1 MRLNSLALTNFRL
14 HADTRIEF
22 ESGLTGII
30 GPNGAGKTTI
40 LEAIAWALY
49 GMPAVRGKRQDIRS
63 LGASGRAGVRVELDF
78 ELAAHRYRVVRTL
91 STAELYLDNA
101 AAPIAN
107 STSGVTELLRR
118 KLGMTQQE
126 FFRTYFTGQKELG
139 GMSAMGPAERAQFLS
154 RVMGYERLRGAQSLV
169 RERRSLIKGELTGL
183 QSALPDSAQIAEQ
196 LKLSEARL
204 KEAEKKTKAA
214 LARLTKANNAT
225 LDVTPRWKAAQASRD
240 THQQLVAEQRL
251 KDSEEKA
258 LVRDVERLDRD
269 LAEIA
274 SALKEV
280 AAIRA
285 ELAVAADLGVQLHA
299 MERLFQEEGR
309 RRALSQN
316 RRALIDELAALR
328 ARSAAVQVTPEILS
342 AAQETR
348 DRMRE
353 ELEAQNG
360 RLELMRTEWV
370 RDQQEAL
377 TKQESAR
384 AQYREVKQQRDR
396 VADLGPESP
405 CPICTRPLTDHFRE
419 VLDDLDAQLADIEV
433 NGKYYR
439 NRVEQ
444 LAAAPAPL
452 VEQQAQVAKL
462 EKRLEAQTGIVTDAQ
477 MKLQEQV
484 QLARE
489 IASREG
495 RLTAIESE
503 MAGIPEGYH
512 ATRHAQLKQQ
522 HEELAPLAARS
533 ARLGALIE
541 REPALKKDLEQSRRK
556 LGAVKA
562 RAAELVLQIKESS
575 FTEKGFDAIRTQFDA
590 ANTELQNARL
600 DALAADKEL
609 DAARS
614 ARALAENA
622 RMELERAQERLRALT
637 MDRRIH
643 DELDHAYTDIRSS
656 LNEHLRPEISD
667 IASGFLEDLTDGRYT
682 GLELDDDYN
691 IIVKEDDIPKP
702 VISGGEEDLAHLVL
716 RLAISQMIAER
727 AGQAFSLL
735 ILDEVFGSLDETRR
749 QNVVELLRRLH
760 DRFEQVILITH
771 IESVRDLFDRVISVK
786 YDEEKGV
793 ARVLSEGGGGEGEAP
808 LHKELATAAAAA
820 GGEA

>member
-1 MRLNSLALTNFRL
+1 VRLNSLALTNFRL
-14 HADTRIEF
+14 HADTRIDF
-22 ESGLTGII
+22 DSGLTGII

-63 LGASGRAGVRVELDF
+63 LSAPGRAGVRVELDF
-78 ELAAHRYRVVRTL
+78 ELAGHRYRVVRTL
-91 STAELYLDNA
+91 STAELYLDSA

-107 STSGVTELLRR
+107 STSGVTDLLRR
-118 KLGMTQQE
+118 KLGMSQQE

-154 RVMGYERLRGAQSLV
+154 RVMGYERLRGAQTLL
-169 RERRSLIKGELTGL
+169 RERRSLLKGELAGL
-183 QSALPDSAQIAEQ
+183 QSALPDSAQIVEQ
-196 LKLSEARL
+196 LKISEGRFRT
-204 KEAEKKTKAA
+204 AEKKTKSA
-214 LARLTKANNAT
+214 LARLTKANNAL
-225 LDVTPRWKAAQASRD
+225 LDIAPKWKAAQTARD
-240 THQQLVAEQRL
+240 VHHQLTSEQRL

-258 LVRDVERLDRD
+258 LTRDVERLDRD
-269 LAEIA
+269 LAEVT
-274 SALKEV
+274 SAQKEI
-280 AAIRA
+280 AAIKA
-285 ELAVAADLGVQLHA
+285 ELEVAADLGAQLHT

-309 RRALSQN
+309 RRALTQN
-316 RRALIDELAALR
+316 RRALIDELASLR
-328 ARSAAVQVTPEILS
+328 TRSAAVQVTPEILS

-353 ELEAQNG
+353 ELDSLTG
-360 RLELMRTEWV
+360 RLDQLRTDWV

-377 TKQESAR
+377 TKRDSYR
-384 AQYREVKQQRDR
+384 VQYQEVKQQRDK

-433 NGKYYR
+433 NGKYFR

-444 LAAAPAPL
+444 LAAAPAPIAEL
-452 VEQQAQVAKL
+452 QAQVEKL
-462 EKRLEAQTGIVTDAQ
+462 EKRIEAQTASVTDAQ

-484 QLARE
+484 QLARD

-503 MAGIPEGYH
+503 MASIPEGYH

-541 REPALKKDLEQSRRK
+541 REPTLRKDLEKNRK
-556 LGAVKA
+556 KLAAVKE
-562 RAAELVLQIKESS
+562 RASELVLQLKESS
-575 FTEKGFDAIRTQFDA
+575 FTERGFDAVRTHFDN
-590 ANTELQNARL
+590 ANTELQNAKL

-614 ARALAENA
+614 LRALAENA
-622 RMELERAQERLRALT
+622 RIELERAQERLRGLT
-637 MDRRIH
+637 MDRRVH
-643 DELDHAYTDIRSS
+643 DELDSAYTDIRAS

-786 YDEEKGV
+786 YDEEKGT
-793 ARVLSEGGGGEGEAP
+793 ARVLQESRDGTSLSADDLVSVGADQ
-808 LHKELATAAAAA
+808 
-820 GGEA
+820 

>member
-63 LGASGRAGVRVELDF
+63 LAASGRAGVRVELDF
-78 ELAAHRYRVVRTL
+78 ELAGHRYRVARTL
-91 STAELYLDNA
+91 STAELYLDGA
-101 AAPIAN
+101 TAPIAN
-107 STSGVTELLRR
+107 STSGVTDLLRR
-118 KLGMTQQE
+118 KLGMSQQE

-154 RVMGYERLRGAQSLV
+154 RVMGYERLRGAQTLV
-169 RERRSLIKGELTGL
+169 RERRSVLKGELAGL
-183 QSALPDSAQIAEQ
+183 QSALPDSALIAHQ
-196 LKLSEARL
+196 LKLSEERL
-204 KEAEKKTKAA
+204 GSSGKKAKAA
-214 LARLTKANNAT
+214 LARLTKANHAL
-225 LDVTPRWKAAQASRD
+225 LDVAPKWKAAQASRD
-240 THQQLVAEQRL
+240 AYQQLAAEQRVRE
-251 KDSEEKA
+251 SEEKSLA
-258 LVRDVERLDRD
+258 RDVERIERD
-269 LAEIA
+269 LIEIA
-274 SALKEV
+274 SAQKEV
-280 AAIRA
+280 AAIKA
-285 ELAVAADLGVQLHA
+285 ELEVAADLGAQLHA

-309 RRALSQN
+309 RRALAQN
-316 RRALIDELAALR
+316 RRALIDEIAALR
-328 ARSAAVQVTPEILS
+328 ARSAAIQVTPEILS

-353 ELEAQNG
+353 ELDN
-360 RLELMRTEWV
+360 LMRRMEQVRTEWV

-377 TKQESAR
+377 TKQESYR
-384 AQYREVKQQRDR
+384 AQYREVKQQRDK

-419 VLDDLDAQLADIEV
+419 VLDDLDAQLGDIEV

-452 VEQQAQVAKL
+452 AELQLQVEKL
-462 EKRLEAQTGIVTDAQ
+462 EKRLDTQSALVTDAQ
-477 MKLQEQV
+477 VKLQEQV
-484 QLARE
+484 QLARDV
-489 IASREG
+489 AAREG
-495 RLTAIESE
+495 RLAAMESE
-503 MAGIPEGYH
+503 IATIPEGYH

-541 REPALKKDLEQSRRK
+541 REPALKKELASGRK
-556 LGAVKA
+556 KLAATKERV
-562 RAAELVLQIKESS
+562 AELQRQIKESS
-575 FTEKGFDAIRTQFDA
+575 FTEKAFDA
-590 ANTELQNARL
+590 ARTHFDAAHTELQNAKL

-609 DAARS
+609 EAARTS
-614 ARALAENA
+614 RAIAENA
-622 RMELERAQERLRALT
+622 RQELERAQERLRGLT
-637 MDRRIH
+637 LDRRIH
-643 DELDHAYTDIRSS
+643 DELDSAYTDIRAS

-702 VISGGEEDLAHLVL
+702 VISGGEEDLAHLVM

-793 ARVLSEGGGGEGEAP
+793 ARVLQESRDGDP
-808 LHKELATAAAAA
+808 LSTDELVAA
-820 GGEA
+820 GAAD

>member
-63 LGASGRAGVRVELDF
+63 LAASGRAGVRVELDF
-78 ELAAHRYRVVRTL
+78 ELAGHRYRVVRTL

-107 STSGVTELLRR
+107 STSGVTDLLRR
-118 KLGMTQQE
+118 KLGMSQQE

-139 GMSAMGPAERAQFLS
+139 GMASMGPAERAQFLS
-154 RVMGYERLRGAQSLV
+154 RVMGYERLRGAQTLV

-183 QSALPDSAQIAEQ
+183 QGALPDSVLIAQQ
-196 LKLSEARL
+196 LKVSEERL
-204 KEAEKKTKAA
+204 KGAEKKARAA
-214 LARLTKANNAT
+214 LARLAKANNDA
-225 LDVTPRWKAAQASRD
+225 LDVAPKWKAAQAARD
-240 THQQLVAEQRL
+240 AHHQLSAEQRL
-251 KDSEEKA
+251 KESEEKSLA
-258 LVRDVERLDRD
+258 RDVERIDRD
-269 LAEIA
+269 LIEIA
-274 SALKEV
+274 SAQKEV
-280 AAIRA
+280 AAIKA
-285 ELAVAADLGVQLHA
+285 ELEVAADLGAQLHA

-309 RRALSQN
+309 RRALAQN
-316 RRALIDELAALR
+316 RRALIDEVASLR
-328 ARSAAVQVTPEILS
+328 ARSAAIQVSPEILS

-353 ELEAQNG
+353 ELDNLLA
-360 RLELMRTEWV
+360 RLEQVRTEWV

-384 AQYREVKQQRDR
+384 AQYREVKQQRDK

-405 CPICTRPLTDHFRE
+405 CPICTRPLSDHFRE

-444 LAAAPAPL
+444 LAAMPAPL
-452 VEQQAQVAKL
+452 AELQAQVEKL
-462 EKRLEAQTGIVTDAQ
+462 EKRLDTQSALVTDSQ
-477 MKLQEQV
+477 VKLQEQV
-484 QLARE
+484 QLARD
-489 IASREG
+489 IAAREG
-495 RLTAIESE
+495 RLAAMESE
-503 MAGIPEGYH
+503 IATIPEGYH

-541 REPALKKDLEQSRRK
+541 REPSLRKELATSRKKL
-556 LGAVKA
+556 AAA
-562 RAAELVLQIKESS
+562 RERVAELALQIKESS
-575 FTEKGFDAIRTQFDA
+575 FSEKGFDAVRTQFDA
-590 ANTELQNARL
+590 ANAELQNARL
-600 DALAADKEL
+600 DALSADKEL
-609 DAARS
+609 EAARTS
-614 ARALAENA
+614 RAIAENA
-622 RMELERAQERLRALT
+622 RAELERAQERLRGLT

-643 DELDHAYTDIRSS
+643 DELDSAYTDIRAS

-691 IIVKEDDIPKP
+691 VIVKEDDIPKP
-702 VISGGEEDLAHLVL
+702 VISGGEEDLAHLVM

-793 ARVLSEGGGGEGEAP
+793 ARVLQESRDGESLSAGD
-808 LHKELATAAAAA
+808 LVAA
-820 GGEA
+820 GAE

>member
-1 MRLNSLALTNFRL
+1 VRLNSLALTNFRL
-14 HADTRIEF
+14 HADTRIDF
-22 ESGLTGII
+22 DSGLTGII

-63 LGASGRAGVRVELDF
+63 LSATGRAGVRVELDF
-78 ELAAHRYRVVRTL
+78 ELSAHRYRVVRTL
-91 STAELYLDNA
+91 SSAELYLDNA

-107 STSGVTELLRR
+107 STSGVTDLLRR

-154 RVMGYERLRGAQSLV
+154 RVMGYERLRGAQTLV

-183 QSALPDSAQIAEQ
+183 QSALPDSALIAEQ
-196 LKLSEARL
+196 LKISEARL
-204 KEAEKKTKAA
+204 KDAEKKTKAA
-214 LARLTKANNAT
+214 LARLTKANNSL
-225 LDVTPRWKAAQASRD
+225 LDVSPRWKTAQVARD
-240 THQQLVAEQRL
+240 AHHQLTAEQRL
-251 KDSEEKA
+251 KESEEKSLA
-258 LVRDVERLDRD
+258 RDVERIDRD
-269 LAEIA
+269 LAEIT
-274 SALKEV
+274 SAQKEI

-285 ELAVAADLGVQLHA
+285 ELAVAADLGAQLHA

-328 ARSAAVQVTPEILS
+328 ARSAAVQVSPEILS

-353 ELEAQNG
+353 ELDALAR
-360 RLELMRTEWV
+360 RLEQIRTEWV
-370 RDQQEAL
+370 RDQQEAV
-377 TKQESAR
+377 TKQEAYR

-419 VLDDLDAQLADIEV
+419 VLDDLDAQLGDIEV

-444 LAAAPAPL
+444 LATAPAPL
-452 VEQQAQVAKL
+452 AELQAQVAKL
-462 EKRLEAQTGIVTDAQ
+462 EARLETQTAAVTDAQ

-489 IASREG
+489 IATREG

-503 MAGIPEGYH
+503 MSGIPEGYH

-541 REPALKKDLEQSRRK
+541 REPVLKKELEKGRK
-556 LGAVKA
+556 KLAAVRE
-562 RAAELVLQIKESS
+562 RAAELVLQLKESS
-575 FTEKGFDAIRTQFDA
+575 FTEKGFDAVRAQFDA
-590 ANTELQNARL
+590 ANTELQNAKL

-614 ARALAENA
+614 TRALAENA
-622 RMELERAQERLRALT
+622 RVELERAQERLRGLT
-637 MDRRIH
+637 MDRRVH
-643 DELDHAYTDIRSS
+643 DELDSAFTDIRSG

-771 IESVRDLFDRVISVK
+771 IESVRELFDRVISVK

-793 ARVLSEGGGGEGEAP
+793 ARVLQESRDGAGVP
-808 LHKELATAAAAA
+808 LSPDELVAA
-820 GGEA
+820 GARD

>member
-14 HADTRIEF
+14 HADTRIDF

-30 GPNGAGKTTI
+30 GPNGSGKTTI

-63 LGASGRAGVRVELDF
+63 LAASGRAGVRVELDF
-78 ELAAHRYRVVRTL
+78 ELAGNRYRVVRTL
-91 STAELYLDNA
+91 STAELYLGNA

-107 STSGVTELLRR
+107 STSGVTDVLRR
-118 KLGMTQQE
+118 KLGMSQQE

-154 RVMGYERLRGAQSLV
+154 RVMGYERLRGAQTLV
-169 RERRSLIKGELTGL
+169 RERRSLIKGELAGL
-183 QSALPDSAQIAEQ
+183 QSALPDSAQIAQQ
-196 LKLSEARL
+196 LKASEERL
-204 KEAEKKTKAA
+204 KESEKKTKAA
-214 LARLTKANNAT
+214 LARLTKANNAV
-225 LDVTPRWKAAQASRD
+225 LDVTPKWKAAQAARD
-240 THQQLVAEQRL
+240 AHHQLTAEHRL
-251 KDSEEKA
+251 KESEEKS
-258 LVRDVERLDRD
+258 LTRDVERLDRD

-280 AAIRA
+280 AAIKA
-285 ELAVAADLGVQLHA
+285 ELAVAADLGAQLHA

-309 RRALSQN
+309 RRALAQN
-316 RRALIDELAALR
+316 RRALIDEVASLR
-328 ARSAAVQVTPEILS
+328 ARSGTIQMTPEILS

-353 ELEAQNG
+353 ELESLNG
-360 RLELMRTEWV
+360 RLDQIRTEWV
-370 RDQQEAL
+370 RDQQEAI
-377 TKQESAR
+377 TKQESYR
-384 AQYREVKQQRDR
+384 AQYREVKQQRDK

-405 CPICTRPLTDHFRE
+405 CPICTRPLSDHFRE

-452 VEQQAQVAKL
+452 LELQQQVDKL
-462 EKRLEAQTGIVTDAQ
+462 EKRIDAQSAAVTDAQ

-484 QLARE
+484 QLARD
-489 IASREG
+489 IATREG
-495 RLTAIESE
+495 RLAAIDADIS
-503 MAGIPEGYH
+503 GIPEGYH

-541 REPALKKDLEQSRRK
+541 REPSLRKELEHNRRK
-556 LGAVKA
+556 LAAVKE
-562 RAAELVLQIKESS
+562 RSAELVLQLKESR
-575 FTEKGFDAIRTQFDA
+575 FTERGFDAVRTQFDA
-590 ANTELQNARL
+590 ANGELQNARL

-609 DAARS
+609 EAARS
-614 ARALAENA
+614 SRALAENA
-622 RMELERAQERLRALT
+622 RAELERAQERLRGLT

-643 DELDHAYTDIRSS
+643 DELDSAYTDIRAG

-793 ARVLSEGGGGEGEAP
+793 ARVFSEGGTSDDEAQLP
-808 LHKELATAAAAA
+808 KELATAVAAA

>member
-14 HADTRIEF
+14 HADTRIDF
-22 ESGLTGII
+22 DSGLTGII

-63 LGASGRAGVRVELDF
+63 LSASGRAGVRVELDF
-78 ELAAHRYRVVRTL
+78 ELAGHRYRVVRTL

-107 STSGVTELLRR
+107 STSGVTDLLRR

-139 GMSAMGPAERAQFLS
+139 GMSAMGPAERAQFLA
-154 RVMGYERLRGAQSLV
+154 RVMGYERLRGAQTLL
-169 RERRSLIKGELTGL
+169 RERRSVIKGELAGL

-196 LKLSEARL
+196 LKTSETRY
-204 KEAEKKTKAA
+204 KEAEKKTKSA
-214 LARLTKANNAT
+214 LARLTKANNAL
-225 LDVTPRWKAAQASRD
+225 LDIAPKWKAAQTARD
-240 THQQLVAEQRL
+240 VHHQLTSEQRL

-258 LVRDVERLDRD
+258 LTRDVERIERD
-269 LAEIA
+269 LAEVT
-274 SALKEV
+274 SAQKEV
-280 AAIRA
+280 AAIKA
-285 ELAVAADLGVQLHA
+285 ELEVAADLGAQLHA

-309 RRALSQN
+309 RRALAQN
-316 RRALIDELAALR
+316 RRALIDELATLR
-328 ARSAAVQVTPEILS
+328 TRSAAVQVTPEILS

-348 DRMRE
+348 DRMRG
-353 ELEAQNG
+353 ELDSLNN
-360 RLELMRTEWV
+360 RLEQLRTEWV

-377 TKQESAR
+377 TKQESYR

-444 LAAAPAPL
+444 LAAAPAPIAEL
-452 VEQQAQVAKL
+452 QAQIEKL
-462 EKRLEAQTGIVTDAQ
+462 EKRIEAQTASVTDAQ

-484 QLARE
+484 QLARDV
-489 IASREG
+489 ASREG
-495 RLTAIESE
+495 RLAAIESE

-541 REPALKKDLEQSRRK
+541 REPTLKKELEKNRK
-556 LGAVKA
+556 KLSAVKE
-562 RAAELVLQIKESS
+562 RAGELVKQLKESS
-575 FTEKGFDAIRTQFDA
+575 FTEKGFDSARTQFDN
-590 ANTELQNARL
+590 ANSELQNAKL
-600 DALAADKEL
+600 EALAADKEL

-614 ARALAENA
+614 LKALAENA
-622 RMELERAQERLRALT
+622 RAELERAQERLRGLT
-637 MDRRIH
+637 MDRRVH
-643 DELDHAYTDIRSS
+643 DELDSAYTDIRAS

-786 YDEEKGV
+786 YDEEKGI
-793 ARVLSEGGGGEGEAP
+793 ARVLQESRDGASLSADDLVGVGADD
-808 LHKELATAAAAA
+808 
-820 GGEA
+820 

>member
-1 MRLNSLALTNFRL
+1 VRLNSLALTNFRL
-14 HADTRIEF
+14 HADTRIDF

-63 LGASGRAGVRVELDF
+63 LSASGRSGVRVELDF

-107 STSGVTELLRR
+107 STSGVTDLLRR

-154 RVMGYERLRGAQSLV
+154 RVMGYERLRGAQTIV
-169 RERRSLIKGELTGL
+169 RERRSLLKGELTGL
-183 QSALPDSAQIAEQ
+183 QSALPDSGRIAEE
-196 LKLSEARL
+196 LKASDARL
-204 KEAEKKTKAA
+204 KDAEKKTKAA
-214 LARLTKANNAT
+214 LARLTKANNAL
-225 LDVTPRWKAAQASRD
+225 LDVSPRWKTAQTARD
-240 THQQLVAEQRL
+240 AHHQLTAEQRL
-251 KDSEEKA
+251 KDSEEKS
-258 LVRDVERLDRD
+258 LTRDVERLDRD
-269 LAEIA
+269 LTEIT
-274 SALKEV
+274 SAQKEV

-285 ELAVAADLGVQLHA
+285 ELAVAADLGTQLHA

-316 RRALIDELAALR
+316 RRALIDELATLR
-328 ARSAAVQVTPEILS
+328 TRSAEVKVTPEILS
-342 AAQETR
+342 DAQETR

-353 ELEAQNG
+353 ELESLMH
-360 RLELMRTEWV
+360 RLEQIRTEWV

-377 TKQESAR
+377 TKQESYR

-419 VLDDLDAQLADIEV
+419 VLDDLDAQLGDIEV

-444 LAAAPAPL
+444 LATPPAPL
-452 VEQQAQVAKL
+452 AELQLQIGKL
-462 EKRLEAQTGIVTDAQ
+462 EARLEVQTATVTDAQ

-484 QLARE
+484 QLARD
-489 IASREG
+489 IATREG

-541 REPALKKDLEQSRRK
+541 REPSLKKELEKGRRK
-556 LGAVKA
+556 LTAVKD
-562 RAAELVLQIKESS
+562 RAAELVLQLKESS
-575 FTEKGFDAIRTQFDA
+575 FTEKGFDAIRTQFDT
-590 ANTELQNARL
+590 ANTELQNAKL

-609 DAARS
+609 DAARATRS
-614 ARALAENA
+614 LAENA
-622 RMELERAQERLRALT
+622 RQELERAQERLRALT

-643 DELDHAYTDIRSS
+643 DELDSAYTDIRAG

-793 ARVLSEGGGGEGEAP
+793 ARVLQESRDGDGSQISP
-808 LHKELATAAAAA
+808 DELVVAAA
-820 GGEA
+820 GD

>member
-63 LGASGRAGVRVELDF
+63 LSASGRAGVRVELDF
-78 ELAAHRYRVVRTL
+78 DLAGHRYRVVRTL

-107 STSGVTELLRR
+107 STTGVTDLLRR

-154 RVMGYERLRGAQSLV
+154 RVMGYERLRGAQTLL
-169 RERRSLIKGELTGL
+169 RERRSLIKGELAGL

-196 LKLSEARL
+196 LKSAELRL
-204 KEAEKKTKAA
+204 KDAEKKTRTA
-214 LARLTKANNAT
+214 LARLTKANEAL
-225 LDVTPRWKAAQASRD
+225 LDVSPKWKAAQAARD
-240 THQQLVAEQRL
+240 AHHQLTAEQRL
-251 KDSEEKA
+251 KESEEKA
-258 LVRDVERLDRD
+258 LSRDVERLERD
-269 LAEIA
+269 LAEVE
-274 SALKEV
+274 SAQKEV
-280 AAIRA
+280 AAIKA
-285 ELAVAADLGVQLHA
+285 ELAVAADLGAQLHA

-316 RRALIDELAALR
+316 RRALIDEVAALR
-328 ARSAAVQVTPEILS
+328 ARSVAVQVSPEILS

-353 ELEAQNG
+353 ELDALNA
-360 RLELMRTEWV
+360 RLEQARTNWV
-370 RDQQEAL
+370 RDQQEAS
-377 TKQESAR
+377 TKQESYR

-405 CPICTRPLTDHFRE
+405 CPICTRPLSDHFRE

-433 NGKYYR
+433 NGKYFR

-444 LAAAPAPL
+444 LATPPAPL
-452 VEQQAQVAKL
+452 VELQGQVDKL
-462 EKRLEAQTGIVTDAQ
+462 EKRLETQTALVTDAQ

-484 QLARE
+484 QLARD

-495 RLTAIESE
+495 RLAAIEAE
-503 MAGIPEGYH
+503 IAGIPEGYH

-541 REPALKKDLEQSRRK
+541 REPSLKKELANSRKK
-556 LGAVKA
+556 LVAV
-562 RAAELVLQIKESS
+562 RDRLAELAKELKASR
-575 FTEKGFDAIRTQFDA
+575 FTEKGFDAVRTQFDT

-609 DAARS
+609 EAARAARSVADAARV
-614 ARALAENA
+614 
-622 RMELERAQERLRALT
+622 ELERAQERLRGLT
-637 MDRRIH
+637 LDRRIH
-643 DELDHAYTDIRSS
+643 DELDSAYTDIRGS

-691 IIVKEDDIPKP
+691 IIVKEDDVPKP

-771 IESVRDLFDRVISVK
+771 IDSVRDLFDRVISVK
-786 YDEEKGV
+786 YDEEKGT
-793 ARVLSEGGGGEGEAP
+793 ARVTQESRDGDSILSAD
-808 LHKELATAAAAA
+808 ELVAA
-820 GGEA
+820 GSN

>member
-1 MRLNSLALTNFRL
+1 MRLNALALTNFRL

-22 ESGLTGII
+22 DSGLTGII

-63 LGASGRAGVRVELDF
+63 LAASGRAGVRVELDF
-78 ELAAHRYRVVRTL
+78 ELAGHRYRVVRTL

-107 STSGVTELLRR
+107 STSGVTDLLRR
-118 KLGMTQQE
+118 KLGMSQQE

-154 RVMGYERLRGAQSLV
+154 RVMGYERLRGAQTLV
-169 RERRSLIKGELTGL
+169 RERRSVIKGELAGL
-183 QSALPDSAQIAEQ
+183 QSALPDSGQIAQQIKVADE
-196 LKLSEARL
+196 RL
-204 KEAEKKTKAA
+204 KESEKKTKGA
-214 LARLTKANNAT
+214 LARLTKANNAV
-225 LDVTPRWKAAQASRD
+225 LDLSPKWKAAQKERD
-240 THQQLVAEQRL
+240 AYHQTTAELRVRE
-251 KDSEEKA
+251 SEEKA
-258 LVRDVERLDRD
+258 FARDAERLDRD
-269 LAEIA
+269 LVEIV
-274 SALKEV
+274 SARKELD
-280 AAIRA
+280 AIKA
-285 ELAVAADLGVQLHA
+285 ELAVADDLGAQLHT

-309 RRALSQN
+309 RRALAQN
-316 RRALIDELAALR
+316 RRALIDEIAALR
-328 ARSAAVQVTPEILS
+328 ARSASIQVTPEIL
-342 AAQETR
+342 ADAQEAR
-348 DRMRE
+348 DRTRQE
-353 ELEAQNG
+353 AAVLGERLDQVRTDWARDRQEAQTQ
-360 RLELMRTEWV
+360 LEFYLREHK
-370 RDQQEAL
+370 EA
-377 TKQESAR
+377 KE
-384 AQYREVKQQRDR
+384 QRDK
-396 VADLGPESP
+396 VADLGAESP
-405 CPICTRPLTDHFRE
+405 CPICTRPLSDHFRG
-419 VLDDLDAQLADIEV
+419 VLDHLDSRIEDISG

-439 NRVEQ
+439 NRVNQ
-444 LAAAPAPL
+444 LTVPPAPL
-452 VEQQAQVAKL
+452 KELESQLDALGKLLEQQTNTVADVQL
-462 EKRLEAQTGIVTDAQ
+462 
-477 MKLQEQV
+477 KLQEQL
-484 QLARE
+484 QLARD

-503 MAGIPEGYH
+503 IAGIPEGYH

-522 HEELAPLAARS
+522 SEKLAPLAARKS
-533 ARLGALIE
+533 VLGALIE
-541 REPALKKDLEQSRRK
+541 REPEARKDLERARK
-556 LGAVKA
+556 QLAA
-562 RAAELVLQIKESS
+562 ARDRAAELAQQVKESR
-575 FTEKGFDAIRTQFDA
+575 FTEKAFDAARAAFDA
-590 ANTELQNARL
+590 ANAELQNAKL

-609 DAARS
+609 EAARTS
-614 ARALAENA
+614 RAIAENA
-622 RMELERAQERLRALT
+622 RLELERAQERLRGLT

-643 DELDHAYTDIRSS
+643 DELDGAYTDIRAS

-702 VISGGEEDLAHLVL
+702 VISGGEEDLAHLVM

-793 ARVLSEGGGGEGEAP
+793 ARVVHEAGGATDREA
-808 LHKELATAAAAA
+808 LQTEFADAVAA
-820 GGEA
+820 GES